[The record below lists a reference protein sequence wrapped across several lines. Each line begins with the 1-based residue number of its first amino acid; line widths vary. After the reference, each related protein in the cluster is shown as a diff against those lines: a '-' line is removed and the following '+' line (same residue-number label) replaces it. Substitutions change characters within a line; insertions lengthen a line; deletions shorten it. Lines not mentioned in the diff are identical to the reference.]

1 MKSSG
6 STAQIA
12 APPQTPPPAAP
23 TDKAEMPRTQHVTLS
38 CASPPKPVK
47 DPVELI
53 DAIPWILASLGI
65 IISLGWNFFNYRR
78 TTSIQRDIRQQQIR
92 LEEFRRLRTRIDDAL
107 AALLQ
112 RKKDLAMAAA
122 PGLSLPK
129 LKSATLEIERAITTD
144 YVELQDRLA
153 SADESAYATNT
164 DWVELIEP
172 SWEAYADQ
180 IFEFREQTKAPDAR
194 ERIELATGAL
204 GEIGRVV
211 NRRLDQEIGIYA
223 NLKPKKDA
231 KPSA

>member
-1 MKSSG
+1 LKPVG

-12 APPQTPPPAAP
+12 APTQAPLPAAP
-23 TDKAEMPRTQHVTLS
+23 VNKGQLPHAQHISVS
-38 CASPPKPVK
+38 CASTPKPEK

-122 PGLSLPK
+122 PGLTLAK

-153 SADESAYATNT
+153 SADESAYATNA

-172 SWEAYADQ
+172 SWETYADQ
-180 IFEFREQTKAPDAR
+180 IFEFREQTKAPEAR
-194 ERIELATGAL
+194 QRVDLAIGAL
-204 GEIGRVV
+204 GEIGRVL

-223 NLKPKKDA
+223 NLKPKKNT
-231 KPSA
+231 KPPA